1 MNRGTVE
8 ALRVP
13 SRRVWRAAHL
23 SGRTARKRLAGM
35 LGAVMSQAIQSRCW
49 HLGIDLRGTRIR
61 LDWPEGLQLGNQPEF
76 SLPPARCVVHL
87 SEHSFIN

>member
-23 SGRTARKRLAGM
+23 SCRTARKRLTGM
-35 LGAVMSQAIQSRCW
+35 PGTVMSQAIQSRCW
-49 HLGIDLRGTRIR
+49 RLGIDLGGPRIK
-61 LDWPEGLQLGNQPEF
+61 LDWPEGLALGSRFEF
-76 SLPPARCVVHL
+76 SLPPLRCVVL
-87 SEHSFIN
+87 SS